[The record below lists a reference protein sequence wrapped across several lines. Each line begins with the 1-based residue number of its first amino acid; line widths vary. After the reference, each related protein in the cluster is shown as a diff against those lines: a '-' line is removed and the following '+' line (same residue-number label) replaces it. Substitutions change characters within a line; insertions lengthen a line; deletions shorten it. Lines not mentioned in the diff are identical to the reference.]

1 MKLRVESGLTGQ
13 IGKAKGN
20 TPRGTIRIDINTH
33 QIVLEITQREDR
45 ITHLKVD
52 HPVNIES
59 TIDMMTTTITV
70 QTIVAGRD
78 HGHVKDSG
86 RTVTQIRSTLTN
98 TTVTL
103 TRGDMITITGPL
115 TTQNIGHN
123 GLTVLYIHI
132 HNE

>member
-13 IGKAKGN
+13 IGNAKSN

-33 QIVLEITQREDR
+33 QIVLEIKQREER
-45 ITHLKVD
+45 ITNLKVD

-59 TIDMMTTTITV
+59 TTDMMTTTITV
-70 QTIVAGRD
+70 KTIVAGRD
-78 HGHVKDSG
+78 HGHVKDRG
-86 RTVTQIRSTLTN
+86 RTATLIRSTMTN
-98 TTVTL
+98 TAVTM

-123 GLTVLYIHI
+123 GLTVLYIDI